1 MSRQLCCWNLIC
13 TRFCRFNQLNL
24 LIVIYQRDGT
34 DCTEGLEN
42 SGFVSIEY
50 ISCVYNLNY
59 RNFIKFGL
67 YSLFVSQKKYNFVLE
82 YINRSLRFLL

>member
-1 MSRQLCCWNLIC
+1 MFNEYRITNLC
-13 TRFCRFNQLNL
+13 
-24 LIVIYQRDGT
+24 YQHDDT
-34 DCTEGLEN
+34 DSTEGLEN

-67 YSLFVSQKKYNFVLE
+67 YSLFVFQKKYNFVLE